1 MRIVVVTNLP
11 EDPAKKIQDAVLENL
26 KAQGIRLDYLVL
38 IPLTLAHYMIG
49 WTGIVFTRLA
59 VRKR

>member
-11 EDPAKKIQDAVLENL
+11 EDGAKKIQDAVLENL
-26 KAQGIRLDYLVL
+26 KAQGIRLDYLAL
-38 IPLTLAHYMIG
+38 IPLTLAHHMIG
-49 WTGIVFTRLA
+49 GIVFTRLA